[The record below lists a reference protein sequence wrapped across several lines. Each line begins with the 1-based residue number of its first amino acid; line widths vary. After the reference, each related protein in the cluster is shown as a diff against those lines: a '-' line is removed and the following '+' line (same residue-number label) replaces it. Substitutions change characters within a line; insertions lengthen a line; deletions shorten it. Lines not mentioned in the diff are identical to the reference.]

1 MWAKG
6 VRRGSRTAVAA
17 LGFQKR
23 GWRRVF
29 PGTPHKWN
37 TVGKEVATS
46 PLSSVP
52 AAVRHRWD

>member
-37 TVGKEVATS
+37 TVGKEVAAS

-52 AAVRHRWD
+52 ATVRHR